1 MVIWVLIGVSG
12 WIVITLIAIAMCR
25 LAALGDSTLV
35 FDESPPRPV
44 PDTADTA
51 PAGASRRPR
60 RALASRAP
68 IRGA

>member
-44 PDTADTA
+44 PDTA